1 VTSSSRRATFH
12 YLLAVA
18 LLLGMAVALQTAR
31 SRGTLQLI
39 KKALPLCKSL
49 DDLDRSSV
57 RPFEVAGALRVA
69 AETIDDLGTSEYV
82 YWRLQPN
89 RQPVPWKS
97 AQLFVTYYT
106 GVQDQVPH
114 VPEECMTQGAFS
126 PDADQT
132 LEMDMSQ
139 LGRKIA
145 VRRLSFYP
153 PQQTGDKVCVYYT
166 ICVNGDYCPGRES
179 ARLRMGDPR
188 ESHLY
193 YSKVE
198 LSFEGLSDKD
208 QAAGDQQAAY
218 ILDRVLTELV
228 KSHWPKAGSERG
240 NVPGGGPG

>member
-1 VTSSSRRATFH
+1 V
-12 YLLAVA
+12 AVA

-31 SRGTLQLI
+31 SRGSLQLI
-39 KKALPLCKSL
+39 KKALPICKL
-49 DDLDRSSV
+49 LEDLDRSAI
-57 RPFEVAGALRVA
+57 RPFEVAAVLRVP
-69 AETIDDLGTSEYV
+69 AETIEDLGTSEYV

-89 RQPVPWKS
+89 RRPVPWKS

-114 VPEECMTQGAFS
+114 VPEECMTQGAYIQ
-126 PDADQT
+126 DTDDT

-139 LGRKIA
+139 LGRKIG

-153 PQQTGDKVCVYYT
+153 PQQTSDKLWVYYT

-198 LSFEGLSDKD
+198 LSFEGLNDKNL
-208 QAAGDQQAAY
+208 ATGDQQAAS
-218 ILDRVLTELV
+218 ILDKVLTELV